1 MRRLYLDLEYGIS
14 GDMFVAALADLGVD
28 FSLLQQT
35 LDGLGIEA
43 EMKFSSE
50 SRNGIL
56 GKKAE
61 FTYNQDQPMRN
72 LDHIISLINRMYVSA
87 EVKQRSSQAFRRL
100 AQVEAE
106 VHGINVS
113 EVHFHEIGALDTLMD
128 VIGTFWGLEQLNV
141 KDATASPVPWFR
153 GKINADHG
161 EMPLPAPATA
171 VLLRGKTVRPADYE
185 WEVITPTGALLLD
198 QLVADYRTG
207 FGGMLLGSGIGFGQR
222 KQGFNALRLFLFEEE
237 SGGRKYIHDHVLV
250 LTTNIDHLTG
260 EELGVFMNQIMK
272 SRALDVLHIPGIMKK
287 NRPGCQLQVM
297 CAEEDLGT
305 VLDSMFKQT
314 LTLGIRIEKV
324 HRVLLPRMTGK
335 MNLEEED
342 IRAKKIFLDNQEF
355 VRPEMDALLDLAA
368 RKKKSV
374 AGIRLSKKES

>member
-28 FSLLQQT
+28 FAFLQQV
-35 LDGLGIEA
+35 LDRLGLEIN
-43 EMKFSSE
+43 MNFSSE
-50 SRNGIL
+50 SRNGIM

-61 FTYNQDQPMRN
+61 FSWGKEQPMRN
-72 LDHIISLINRMYVSA
+72 LNSILSLINKMDISS
-87 EVKQRSSQAFRRL
+87 EVKQRSCQAFKRL

-106 VHGINVS
+106 VHGIDVK

-128 VIGTFWGLEQLNV
+128 VVGVFWGLEQLNV
-141 KDATASPVPWFR
+141 NDATASPVPWFR
-153 GKINADHG
+153 GKIKADHG
-161 EMPLPAPATA
+161 ELPLPVPATA

-198 QLVADYRTG
+198 QLVADFRTG
-207 FGGMLLGSGIGFGQR
+207 FKGMLLGSGTGFGQR
-222 KQGFNALRLFLFEEE
+222 EKGFNGLRLFLFEEE
-237 SGGRKYIHDHVLV
+237 SGDKKYLHDHVLV

-260 EELGVFMNQIMK
+260 EELGVFMSRIMK
-272 SRALDVLHIPGIMKK
+272 SRALDVLYIPGFMKK
-287 NRPGCQLQVM
+287 NRPGCQIQVI
-297 CAEEDLGT
+297 CAEEDLDT

-324 HRVLLPRMTGK
+324 QRVLLPRKTGK
-335 MNLEEED
+335 MKLEEED
-342 IRAKKIFLDNQEF
+342 IKAKKIFLDNQEYI
-355 VRPEMDALLDLAA
+355 RPEMDALLDLAA
-368 RKKKSV
+368 KKKKSV